1 MLMTGSKATGPSRR
15 VQNEEETENF
25 EFKCLL
31 RKRMILEL
39 NSDLTLNGG
48 AKRKLEGCH

>member
-25 EFKCLL
+25 EFKLMFIEEKNDFGIKFRLDVKWRC
-31 RKRMILEL
+31 
-39 NSDLTLNGG
+39 
-48 AKRKLEGCH
+48 